1 MRVRNIWTTI
11 IPFILVSI
19 VSSEAAAAA
28 VSSADAPHIW
38 ALAPPVL
45 AIIMAV
51 FFRQVLPALFGGVWL
66 GVWLIGGA
74 TLGGVATSFLGT
86 FSTYVIGAIAD
97 PDHASILSFTFM
109 IGGMIGIITRNGGLD
124 GVVALLSKWAS
135 NSRRVQLATSGL
147 GLSIFF
153 DDYANI
159 MLIGNTMRP
168 LTDRMKVSR
177 EKLAYLCDSTS
188 APIATIA
195 IISTWVGYQVSLIGA
210 ATEGIAG
217 VEAPYL
223 IFINSIAYSFYPIL
237 TIIFVFM
244 IAATGRDFGPMLKA
258 EQKAFKRPSEPLEP
272 ITSPAQKPYKIAAP
286 EDEPGEPPRAIN
298 AILPIFA
305 LIAGVIGG
313 LFVTGKGDTLA
324 DIIGSANA
332 FTALNWGSL
341 IGVTVAILLTL
352 AQRLAS
358 LDDVVAAWVAGAERM
373 FMPLVILVLAWSIAA
388 VTKEL
393 GAANYLV
400 SLLSEDTPAA
410 IIPAAVFL
418 IAFATAFATGTSWG
432 VMAILMPLA
441 IPLVLSLI
449 TVGGVIDP
457 TQMTILY
464 STIACVLAGAVWG
477 DHCSPIADTTI
488 MSSMAAG
495 CDHIDHVRTQAPY
508 AILVGVVALVTGV
521 VPSALGVPW
530 WVCVP
535 AGAIVLSL
543 ILRTFGK
550 SSDA

>member
-1 MRVRNIWTTI
+1 MRVGNFAATI
-11 IPFILVSI
+11 LSFILVLTLSG
-19 VSSEAAAAA
+19 EAAAAA
-28 VSSADAPHIW
+28 ISSADAPQIW

-45 AIIMAV
+45 AIAMAI
-51 FFRQVLPALFGGVWL
+51 FFRQVLPALFGGIWL
-66 GVWLIGGA
+66 GAWLIGGA
-74 TLGGVATSFLGT
+74 TLGGIATSFLDT
-86 FSTYVIGAIAD
+86 FSTHVIGAVAD
-97 PDHASILSFTFM
+97 ADHASILSFTFM

-135 NSRRVQLATSGL
+135 NNRRVQLATSGL

-210 ATEGIAG
+210 ATEGVVG

-223 IFINSIAYSFYPIL
+223 IFINSIVYSFYPIL
-237 TIIFVFM
+237 TILFVFM

-258 EQKAFKRPSEPLEP
+258 EQKAFNGPSEPPEP
-272 ITSPAQKPYKIAAP
+272 LTSPAQKPFKVAAP
-286 EDEPGEPPRAIN
+286 EDEPGRPPRAIN
-298 AILPIFA
+298 AILPIIS
-305 LIAGVIGG
+305 LIAGVLGG
-313 LFVTGKGDTLA
+313 LFITGEGDTLA

-341 IGVTVAILLTL
+341 IGVTVAIVITL
-352 AQRLAS
+352 AQRLAP
-358 LDDVVAAWVAGAERM
+358 LDDVVAAWVAGAEKM

-393 GAANYLV
+393 GAADYLV
-400 SLLSEDTPAA
+400 GLLSEDTPAA
-410 IIPAAVFL
+410 IIPSAVFL

-449 TVGGVIDP
+449 TVGGVVDP
-457 TQMTILY
+457 AQMTILY
-464 STIACVLAGAVWG
+464 STVACVLAGAVWG

-508 AILVGVVALVTGV
+508 SILVGLVALVTGV

-530 WVCVP
+530 WVCLV
-535 AGAIVLSL
+535 AGGIILSL
-543 ILRTFGK
+543 VLRKFGRH
-550 SSDA
+550 SAA

>member
-1 MRVRNIWTTI
+1 MRVRNIWATI
-11 IPFILVSI
+11 ISFTLVLTM
-19 VSSEAAAAA
+19 SSQAAAAI
-28 VSSADAPHIW
+28 SSADAPQIW

-45 AIIMAV
+45 AITIAI
-51 FFRQVLPALFGGVWL
+51 FFRQVLPALFGGIWL
-66 GVWLIGGA
+66 GAWLIGGA
-74 TLGGVATSFLGT
+74 TLGGIATSFLDT
-86 FSTYVIGAIAD
+86 FSTHVIGAVAD
-97 PDHASILSFTFM
+97 ADHASILSFTFM

-124 GVVALLSKWAS
+124 GVVVLLSKWAS
-135 NSRRVQLATSGL
+135 NNRRVQIATSGL

-153 DDYANI
+153 DDYSNI

-177 EKLAYLCDSTS
+177 EKLAYLVDSTS
-188 APIATIA
+188 APITTIA

-210 ATEGIAG
+210 ATEGVVG

-223 IFINSIAYSFYPIL
+223 IFINSIVYSFYPIL

-244 IAATGRDFGPMLKA
+244 IAVSGRDFGPMLKA
-258 EQKAFKRPSEPLEP
+258 EQKAFNRPSEPP
-272 ITSPAQKPYKIAAP
+272 DPMTSPKQKAYKVAAP
-286 EDEPGEPPRAIN
+286 EDEPGDPPRAIN
-298 AILPIFA
+298 AVLPIVA

-313 LFVTGKGDTLA
+313 LFITGEGDNLA

-332 FTALNWGSL
+332 FTALNWASL
-341 IGVTVAILLTL
+341 IGVAVAIILTL

-358 LDDVVAAWVAGAERM
+358 LDDVVAAWVAGAEKM
-373 FMPLVILVLAWSIAA
+373 FMPLVILVLAWAIAA

-400 SLLSEDTPAA
+400 GLLSEDTPPA
-410 IIPAAVFL
+410 IIPAAVFV

-449 TVGGVIDP
+449 TVGGVVDAAQI
-457 TQMTILY
+457 TILY
-464 STIACVLAGAVWG
+464 STVACVLAGAVWG

-508 AILVGVVALVTGV
+508 AMLVGVVALVTCV
-521 VPSALGVPW
+521 APSSLGVPW

-535 AGAIVLSL
+535 IGAIVLSL
-543 ILRTFGK
+543 TLRTIGK
-550 SSDA
+550 RSDA

>member
-1 MRVRNIWTTI
+1 MRAPNIWATI
-11 IPFILVSI
+11 LPFILVLTLSSGAGAAS
-19 VSSEAAAAA
+19 VST
-28 VSSADAPHIW
+28 ADAPQIW

-45 AIIMAV
+45 AILIAI

-66 GVWLIGGA
+66 GAWLIGGA
-74 TLGGVATSFLGT
+74 TLSGVGTSFLGA
-86 FSTYVIGAIAD
+86 FSTQIISAVAD

-109 IGGMIGIITRNGGLD
+109 IGGMIGIISRNGGLD
-124 GVVALLSKWAS
+124 GVVALMAKWAS
-135 NSRRVQLATSGL
+135 NNRRVQVATSGL

-177 EKLAYLCDSTS
+177 EKLAYLVDSTS

-210 ATEGIAG
+210 ATEGVVG

-223 IFINSIAYSFYPIL
+223 IFINSIVYSFYPIL
-237 TIIFVFM
+237 TILFVFM
-244 IAATGRDFGPMLKA
+244 VAATGRDFGPMLKA
-258 EQKAFKRPSEPLEP
+258 EQKAAKGSSEPLEP
-272 ITSPAQKPYKIAAP
+272 KTSPVQKAFKVSAP

-305 LIAGVIGG
+305 LIAGVMGG
-313 LFVTGKGDTLA
+313 LYVTGEGDTLA

-332 FTALNWGSL
+332 FTALNWASL
-341 IGVTVAILLTL
+341 IGVTVAIILTL
-352 AQRLAS
+352 VQRLAS

-400 SLLSEDTPAA
+400 GLLSEDTPAA
-410 IIPAAVFL
+410 IIPSAVFL

-449 TVGGVIDP
+449 TVGGVVDP
-457 TQMTILY
+457 AQMTILY
-464 STIACVLAGAVWG
+464 STVACVLAGAVWG

-508 AILVGVVALVTGV
+508 SILVGVVALVTGV
-521 VPSALGVPW
+521 APSALGVPW

-535 AGAIVLSL
+535 AGAVVLSL
-543 ILRTFGK
+543 ILRKFGQR
-550 SSDA
+550 SDA